1 MLTDGGR
8 RYITGDPNVSPPGQ
22 EEYPGPTQEGS
33 GGGGGSH
40 FQNAIPNV
48 VGDINVVRVVNVV
61 IVVGVVIVIGVV
73 RVTGVVIVV
82 RVAGVSEVE
91 FR

>member
-1 MLTDGGR
+1 MD
-8 RYITGDPNVSPPGQ
+8 IIGDPDVSPPGQ

-40 FQNAIPNV
+40 FQNAIPDV

-61 IVVGVVIVIGVV
+61 IVVGVV

-82 RVAGVSEVE
+82 RVAGVREVE